1 MPETTTEADLAEL
14 AIAVYV
20 EELAAD
26 KRVLYV
32 GDLESRAPERL
43 AKVARSVE
51 LVSPRARVRGTRRGG
66 RVQTR
71 RWPTDDDSGRW
82 DVVVIPDLTTAGL
95 GDEAQIE
102 QVGAWLADGGVL
114 VAGSHGEARGLGYEA
129 FFDLLSDSFES
140 VRMIGQASFRGFA
153 LVDFAPP
160 GDLEVTFDGS
170 LLDGAGESAERFLA
184 LCGDEDVV
192 LDAYTVVQIPSAAA
206 APAAQAPRPAETG
219 RVSELTER
227 VREQQDALDAAN
239 VHAEELEHEIEAMR
253 ADLERL
259 RAALTEAQ
267 KREGA
272 AEAAARREIGAARA
286 ELERRIRELEGELAR
301 AAQIARASESP
312 PDEEYAR
319 LETQLRESGR
329 ELTEARAELER
340 RAVLVR
346 DLVEE
351 LAEQQ
356 GHPAPPV
363 EPPAQ
368 EISSTIAW
376 SAEELRGAL
385 QQQVAEAVER
395 AVRAE
400 TEKAELAFRLDEVRG
415 QLALTEQ
422 AREHDLEE
430 LRRLEAALRGTVRG
444 LNARLAEVVE
454 LYQLAQARIAIADE
468 DLRALSDQNRALQRD
483 LAEARESLELEIA
496 RATTIREVAQAA
508 VTEPPPPSSVGAEE
522 REAAAAREAELTAAL
537 ARCRGRADEL
547 EAAARIATSQTILA
561 REALAEAEER
571 VGGMRRGY
579 EARIAEVVA
588 ELQDTGGEA
597 ERALVQVGELRAK
610 VESMDRAEARLR
622 GELAGTKLRLADREE
637 AVAALLEVVSSHAS
651 GATAPTLEPPRA
663 TASDTAAIDALR
675 AQLEA
680 ARADAEALRA
690 KAEEV
695 ARPAD
700 DATDL
705 RAALGARDALVARLQ
720 AEVAGSIERQREL
733 AAQLETARA
742 SLEVEREQVQEARVE
757 GAVGAEETVRE
768 LEELTDR
775 LERSETER
783 RAAVVA
789 LEEARAILEAL
800 VDGIPAPSGDGATG
814 PDTHGLRERLLRL
827 EAQAADREVLLRSLT
842 AQLQERDDRIRALE
856 RFDPAD
862 GEDPNALKAELLE
875 MRERAARLAEE
886 LENEREARRRLE

>member
-82 DVVVIPDLTTAGL
+82 DVVVIPDLVTAGL
-95 GDEAQIE
+95 GEEAQIE

-129 FFDLLSDSFES
+129 FFDLLSDRFES
-140 VRMIGQASFRGFA
+140 VRMIGQAPFRAFA

-253 ADLERL
+253 AELERL

-454 LYQLAQARIAIADE
+454 LYQLAQARIAISDE

-496 RATTIREVAQAA
+496 RAATIREVAQAA
-508 VTEPPPPSSVGAEE
+508 VTEPPPPSAGAEE
-522 REAAAAREAELTAAL
+522 REAAAAREAELTTAL

-547 EAAARIATSQTILA
+547 EAAARIAASQTILA

-588 ELQDTGGEA
+588 ELQATGGEA
-597 ERALVQVGELRAK
+597 ERALVQVGELRAR

-675 AQLEA
+675 AELEA
-680 ARADAEALRA
+680 ARAEAEALRA
-690 KAEEV
+690 RAEEV
-695 ARPAD
+695 ARPD

-720 AEVAGSIERQREL
+720 AEVSSSIERQRDL
-733 AAQLETARA
+733 AAQLEAARA

-800 VDGIPAPSGDGATG
+800 VDGIPAPSGDGAAG

-862 GEDPNALKAELLE
+862 GEDPNAIKAELLE